1 MHYHGRRITLS
12 ILLAVLSTGATTWA
26 TSPDELPMYGG
37 LDRAANPGLKRIDD
51 QFIAD
56 VTKQFGSREKASDLF
71 VEQGVRFYSAD
82 NYSKAMRRF
91 NQAWLL
97 NPNSPDPYWGFAMVY
112 HDKQQVCEAQKMID
126 MALDRGLHKPI
137 ALADAGR
144 VITLCASHKNDLSSD
159 DKAIEYARSE
169 SMYTKAIAEAPKN
182 DYILSSWATAYYWR
196 GDYPQAWKKVEEAR
210 SVGATLPGRF
220 IEMLRAKMAEPR
232 T

>member
-1 MHYHGRRITLS
+1 MHSHGRKITLL
-12 ILLAVLSTGATTWA
+12 ILLAVLSTSATTGA

-37 LDRAANPGLKRIDD
+37 LDRNSNPNLKRIDD

-71 VEQGVRFYSAD
+71 VEQGIRFYSSD
-82 NYSKAMRRF
+82 NYPKAMRRF

-97 NPNSPDPYWGFAMVY
+97 NPNNPDAYWGFAMVY
-112 HDKQQVCEAQKMID
+112 HDKQQPCEAQKMID
-126 MALDRGLHKPI
+126 IALDHGLHKPI

-144 VITLCASHKNDLSSD
+144 VITLCASHNNDLSND
-159 DKAIEYARSE
+159 DRTIEYARSE

-196 GDYPQAWKKVEEAR
+196 GNYAQSWKKVEEAR
-210 SVGATLPGRF
+210 SVGAIFPGKF
-220 IEMLRAKMAEPR
+220 IEMLRAKMPEPLS
-232 T
+232 